1 VTGVQDHE
9 TVSIYPFDQKQID
22 TLLTQARECTLNWTT
37 KDGWPVGVIHSFV
50 WRQGRV
56 WITAGGHRHRISALR
71 RDPRCSVVVS
81 AAAAPESGIAGAITI
96 KGRCIVHEDQQTKDW
111 FYEALARKS
120 NPTNEA
126 GAKAFEQRLDSPLR
140 VILEVVPAK
149 WITFDAAKFAA
160 DTAGT
165 LRDDQKGPPLSS
177 DSERLPRELRKRGIS
192 Q

>member
-1 VTGVQDHE
+1 MTGVQDHE

-50 WRQGRV
+50 WRHGRV

-81 AAAAPESGIAGAITI
+81 AVAAPESGIVGAVTI

-140 VILEVVPAK
+140 VILEVVPEK

-192 Q
+192 

>member
-1 VTGVQDHE
+1 MTGVQDHE

-81 AAAAPESGIAGAITI
+81 AVAAPESGIAGAITI
-96 KGRCIVHEDQQTKDW
+96 KGRCIVHEDQQTKVW

-140 VILEVVPAK
+140 VILEVVPEK

-165 LRDDQKGPPLSS
+165 LRDDQKGAPLSS

-192 Q
+192 